1 MKRNMR
7 LNVLLSGLVLLV
19 VCSSVPLRA
28 QQPSAF
34 TLSPA
39 TRHGLSS
46 LPGRVAPGSDAA
58 PLATPHWT
66 SNFRAT
72 HDTGLEGQSAV
83 YDQATNT
90 MIVFAGLSINGIA
103 DTNAVLLYA
112 PATGD
117 GLWSTLIANGAPGS
131 PVARDSHTA
140 VYDSANNRMIVF
152 GGELFS
158 SQTPLNDVWVLSHAD
173 GQGGTASWTQLSP
186 SGTPPAARLLHT
198 AVYDAA
204 NNLMTVFGGVT
215 TNNQ

>member
-19 VCSSVPLRA
+19 VCTSVPLRA

-39 TRHGLSS
+39 TRHGLPS
-46 LPGRVAPGSDAA
+46 LPGRVAPGSDGA
-58 PLATPHWT
+58 PVTTPHWT
-66 SNFRAT
+66 SNFRST

-83 YDQATNT
+83 YNQPTNT
-90 MIVFAGLSINGIA
+90 MIVFGGLSIAGFD

-117 GLWSTLIANGAPGS
+117 GLWSTLIPNGTAGS

-140 VYDSANNRMIVF
+140 VYDPATNVMTVF
-152 GGELFS
+152 GGFASNLQGLS
-158 SQTPLNDVWVLSHAD
+158 DVWVLSHAN
-173 GQGGTASWTQLSP
+173 GLGGTPTWTQLSP
-186 SGTPPAARLLHT
+186 SGGPPSGVVGST
-198 AVYDAA
+198 AVYDPT
-204 NNLMTVFGGVT
+204 NNIMTVFAGV
-215 TNNQ
+215 N